1 MNINLLQKKLI
12 RKIDAFDFSN
22 FEDKDFLIKTEE
34 LRRKIRKGTKIEKIL
49 FEAFALVREASIR
62 TLGLKHFN
70 TQLIGGYILNK
81 GAVAEMSTGAGK
93 TLTATLPVYL
103 NALNGKGVHV
113 VTVNDYLAKRDCE
126 WMMPVYEKLGMTCG
140 YIINETTQEERKEI
154 YRKDIVYITN
164 SELGFDY
171 LRDNMVKNKA
181 DRVQRGYFNY
191 AIIDEADSILI
202 DESRTPLIISAKGE
216 ESIEIYVAC
225 DMFVKRLKENDIEKD
240 EESKIYL
247 LTESGIRKAERV
259 FSLKNYADNENM
271 IIRHHIEQAL
281 KANYDMKKDKDYIVQ
296 DGEILIIDEHT
307 GRIANGRR
315 YNQGLHQAI
324 EAKENVQIKNESI
337 TLAQITYQNFFK
349 QYEKFSGMTGTA
361 MTEKKEFKEIY
372 GLKVINIPDANKRIR
387 IDKPDLI
394 YITEEAK
401 LKAIVKDVEE
411 NYKKGRPV
419 LIGTPD
425 IAKSEVLSQMLTKE
439 GIPHNLLNAKQN
451 QQEAEIVAKAGQVG
465 SVTIATNMAGRGTD
479 IKLGKGADKLGG
491 LKIIAS
497 ERAIDRRIDNQLIG
511 RAGRQGD
518 PGESQFYL
526 SFDDELMEYAAGY
539 NKEKIELLDKN
550 DINPIDNKIFSSLIN
565 NCQKKIENKNF
576 EIRKNTTKYDKIFN
590 TQRENIYKQRNYVL
604 ENDCGSLVINMVS
617 TVFRTEFERLGE
629 DKIKSF
635 EKIFN
640 IKIDSLEGAIS
651 NGEEKMKYY
660 INNLEDKEY
669 LNQVIL
675 QIVDVYWRFHM
686 ENLELLRQDVRGASY
701 RNEDPVYVFNKK
713 ASEMFEEMNYNIKR
727 DIVRNILI
735 AF

>member
-12 RKIDAFDFSN
+12 RKVDAFDFSN

-34 LRRKIRKGTKIEKIL
+34 FRRKIRQGVKTEKIL

-140 YIINETTQEERKEI
+140 YIVNETTQEERKEI
-154 YRKDIVYITN
+154 YKKDIVYITN

-191 AIIDEADSILI
+191 AIIDEVDSILI

-225 DMFVKRLKENDIEKD
+225 DMFVKRLKEDDVEKD

-247 LTESGIRKAERV
+247 LTESGVRKAERV

-271 IIRHHIEQAL
+271 IIRHHLEQAL
-281 KANYDMKKDKDYIVQ
+281 KANYDMKKDKDYIVR

-324 EAKENVQIKNESI
+324 EAKEGVQIKSESI

-361 MTEKKEFKEIY
+361 MTEKNEFKEIY
-372 GLKVINIPDANKRIR
+372 GLKVINVPDANKRIR
-387 IDKPDLI
+387 VDKPDLI

-401 LKAIVKDVEE
+401 LKAIVEDVKE
-411 NYKKGRPV
+411 NYKKRRPV
-419 LIGTPD
+419 LIGTLD

-479 IKLGKGADKLGG
+479 IKLGEGASELGG

-539 NKEKIELLDKN
+539 NKEKIALLNKD

-604 ENDCGSLVINMVS
+604 ENDCSSLVINMVS
-617 TVFRTEFERLGE
+617 TVFKTEFEKLGKE
-629 DKIKSF
+629 KIKSF

-640 IKIDSLEGAIS
+640 IKADSLEDAILK
-651 NGEEKMKYY
+651 GEEKMKYY
-660 INNLEDKEY
+660 INSLEDKKY
-669 LNQVIL
+669 LNQIIL

-701 RNEDPVYVFNKK
+701 RNEDPVHVFNKK

>member
-12 RKIDAFDFSN
+12 RKVDAFDFSN

-34 LRRKIRKGTKIEKIL
+34 FRRKIRQGVKTEKIL

-140 YIINETTQEERKEI
+140 YIVNETTQEERKEI
-154 YRKDIVYITN
+154 YKKDIVYITN

-191 AIIDEADSILI
+191 AIIDEVDSILI

-225 DMFVKRLKENDIEKD
+225 DMFVKRLKEDDVEKD

-247 LTESGIRKAERV
+247 LTESGVRKAERV

-271 IIRHHIEQAL
+271 IIRHHLEQAL
-281 KANYDMKKDKDYIVQ
+281 KANYDMKKDKDYIVR

-324 EAKENVQIKNESI
+324 EAKEGVQIKSESI

-361 MTEKKEFKEIY
+361 MTEKNEFKEIY
-372 GLKVINIPDANKRIR
+372 GLKVINVPDANKRIR
-387 IDKPDLI
+387 VDKPDLI

-401 LKAIVKDVEE
+401 LKAIVEDVKE
-411 NYKKGRPV
+411 NYKKRRPV
-419 LIGTPD
+419 LIGTLD

-479 IKLGKGADKLGG
+479 IELGG

-539 NKEKIELLDKN
+539 NKEKIALLNKD

-604 ENDCGSLVINMVS
+604 ENDCSSLVINMVS
-617 TVFRTEFERLGE
+617 TVFKTEFEKLGKE
-629 DKIKSF
+629 KIKSF

-640 IKIDSLEGAIS
+640 IKADSLEDAILK
-651 NGEEKMKYY
+651 GEEKMKYY
-660 INNLEDKEY
+660 INSLEDKKY
-669 LNQVIL
+669 LNQIIL

-701 RNEDPVYVFNKK
+701 RNEDPVHVFNKK